1 MANVINS
8 AFHSLDNDDFVDLL
22 RPSLSDSDSNDP
34 NVSTDSYD
42 NLIARNMNSSSD
54 ELDYN
59 FDFNHDIPSAKYV
72 TENQFKD
79 VLRGFFKRTLL
90 PCYTLILEVLINT
103 LRNYNYF

>member
-22 RPSLSDSDSNDP
+22 RPSLSDSDSNNP

-59 FDFNHDIPSAKYV
+59 FDFNHDISL
-72 TENQFKD
+72 Q
-79 VLRGFFKRTLL
+79 L
-90 PCYTLILEVLINT
+90 NT
-103 LRNYNYF
+103 